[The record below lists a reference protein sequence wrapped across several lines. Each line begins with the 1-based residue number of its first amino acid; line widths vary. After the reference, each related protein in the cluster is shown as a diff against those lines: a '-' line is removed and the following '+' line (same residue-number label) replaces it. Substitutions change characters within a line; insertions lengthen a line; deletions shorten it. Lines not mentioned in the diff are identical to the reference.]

1 MESIAN
7 IILTEWIWSITAGA
21 WYITINILLLF
32 LFLKLWNRL
41 GWVRALSLS
50 IVLTIFS
57 YLLFFGFVYGV
68 CVKLLGM
75 QFVLPEDTYTG
86 SYNILNTSLLLA
98 AIFTVIQSFLVCITN
113 KFLHIHYMTAIACVV
128 ASNILTALLVYKI
141 TFNM

>member
-7 IILTEWIWSITAGA
+7 IILTEWIWSIASGA

-32 LFLKLWNRL
+32 LFFKLWDQL

-50 IVLTIFS
+50 VLLTISS
-57 YLLFFGFVYGV
+57 YLIFFGSVYAIG
-68 CVKLLGM
+68 VKLLGM
-75 QFVLPEDTYTG
+75 QFVLPDDTYAGT
-86 SYNILNTSLLLA
+86 YNILNTSLVLA
-98 AIFTVIQSFLVCITN
+98 AILILIQSFLLGMIN
-113 KFLHIHYMTAIACVV
+113 KFTRIRYMTAVMCVF